1 MKSKVIECLK
11 KAIKE
16 LIEKYDDK
24 VIALGIFGSITRDEA
39 TEKSDVDII
48 VVLTNWERSM
58 ERRFKIYDILWK
70 YIKRDI
76 TLIDVDYEVMKGI
89 LEGKINLTIT
99 MLNILYDCTVIYD
112 KFGILN
118 QLVREVKKYIEKE
131 KLSRYRVGRAY
142 GWKRERRNVYDQ
154 T

>member
-142 GWKRERRNVYDQ
+142 GWKREKRSVYD
-154 T
+154 

>member
-1 MKSKVIECLK
+1 MEFKVIECLR
-11 KAIKE
+11 KAIEE
-16 LIEKYDDK
+16 LIEKYNDK
-24 VIALGIFGSITRDEA
+24 VIALGIFGSIARGEA
-39 TEKSDVDII
+39 TEKSDIDVI
-48 VVLTNWERSM
+48 VVLTNWKRSM
-58 ERRFKIYDILWK
+58 ERRFEIYDILWK

-76 TLIDVDYEVMKGI
+76 TLIDVDYETMKGI
-89 LEGKINLTIT
+89 LEGKINLTTT

-118 QLVREVKKYIEKE
+118 QLVHEVRKYTEKE